1 MRGLDTNVLVRFL
14 TADDPEQAEAAL
26 RLVEIAESTG
36 ERLHIST
43 IVLAELVWVLLGGRY
58 ARTRKEVA
66 DALGALLDATVFEI
80 QDRDLVRRAVT
91 AFRAGPADFSDYL
104 IGEHDRRAGCTSTLT
119 FDGRLAG
126 STGFEEPDIG
136 GRYPTQVSE
145 P

>member
-26 RLVEIAESTG
+26 RLVEIADSTG

-43 IVLAELVWVLLGGRY
+43 IVLAELVWVLQGGRY
-58 ARTRKEVA
+58 ARSRVEVA
-66 DALGALLDATVFEI
+66 DALNALLDTTVFEI

-119 FDGRLAG
+119 FDRRLAG
-126 STGFEEPDIG
+126 STGFEELDIG
-136 GRYPTQVSE
+136 GSYPTQVSE

>member
-26 RLVEIAESTG
+26 RLVEIADSTG

-43 IVLAELVWVLLGGRY
+43 IVLAELVWVLRGGRY
-58 ARTRKEVA
+58 ARSRVEVA
-66 DALGALLDATVFEI
+66 DALSALLDATVFEI
-80 QDRDLVRRAVT
+80 QDRDLVRRGVT
-91 AFRAGPADFSDYL
+91 AFRAGPSDFSDYL

-126 STGFEEPDIG
+126 STGFEEFDIG
-136 GRYPTQVSE
+136 GSYPTLVSE

>member
-26 RLVEIAESTG
+26 RLVAIADSTG
-36 ERLHIST
+36 EPLHIST
-43 IVLAELVWVLLGGRY
+43 IVLAELVWVLRGGCY
-58 ARTRKEVA
+58 ARTREEVA

-91 AFRAGPADFSDYL
+91 AFRAGPADFSEYL

-119 FDGRLAG
+119 FDRRLAG
-126 STGFEEPDIG
+126 STGFEELDIG
-136 GRYPTQVSE
+136 GSYPTQVSE

>member
-1 MRGLDTNVLVRFL
+1 
-14 TADDPEQAEAAL
+14 
-26 RLVEIAESTG
+26 LVEFADSTG

-43 IVLAELVWVLLGGRY
+43 IVLAELVGVLRGGRY
-58 ARTRKEVA
+58 ARSRVEVA

-91 AFRAGPADFSDYL
+91 AFRAGPADFFDYL

-119 FDGRLAG
+119 FDRRMAG
-126 STGFEEPDIG
+126 STGFEEFDIG
-136 GRYPTQVSE
+136 GSYPTQVSE

>member
-14 TADDPEQAEAAL
+14 TADEPEQAEAAL
-26 RLVEIAESTG
+26 RLVEIADSTG

-43 IVLAELVWVLLGGRY
+43 IVLAELVWVLRGGRY
-58 ARTRKEVA
+58 ARTREEVA

-91 AFRAGPADFSDYL
+91 VFCAGPADFSDYL

-119 FDGRLAG
+119 FDRRLTG
-126 STGFEEPDIG
+126 STGFEELDIG
-136 GRYPTQVSE
+136 GIYSTQVSE

>member
-26 RLVEIAESTG
+26 RLVEIADSTG

-43 IVLAELVWVLLGGRY
+43 IVLAELVWVLRGGRY
-58 ARTRKEVA
+58 ARTREEVA

-91 AFRAGPADFSDYL
+91 AFSAGPADFSDYL

-119 FDGRLAG
+119 FDRRLTG
-126 STGFEEPDIG
+126 STGFEELDIG
-136 GRYPTQVSE
+136 GIYSTQVSE